1 MKTCRSTL
9 VIGIVAPLLLA
20 GCATTDVNGLGNP
33 YSGFGTVS
41 ERTAKATGKKAVWV
55 QSREKARE
63 LAQRTSGMVQKK
75 TITADTA
82 VQVALQNNKGL
93 QAAYADIGLSA
104 AEVWQQTMPVNPT
117 VSIGLMNIGS
127 ATRSLET
134 AIVAN
139 IFALMTKKRRVAI
152 ADARFRQA
160 QLRAAQET
168 LRLAADTRRAW
179 IRAVGANETVQY
191 LAQAQE
197 TADAASELAME
208 LGKTGAFTKAAQAR
222 EHALYAELAAQAAQ
236 ARLDARASKEGLT
249 RLMGVWGADTS
260 FSLPNA
266 LPTLPGKP
274 KPKRAIEAEAL
285 RNRIDL
291 DVAKLELEAL
301 ALSYGLTE
309 ATRYV
314 TDLELLSGLE
324 IEREEAEEP
333 GEKDKFDV
341 SANFEVEF
349 VIPIFDTG
357 KARMRKAE
365 FAYIKAANQL
375 AEKAVNIRS
384 EAREAHDRYNST
396 YEIARHYRDKVLP
409 LRKVIEQESLLTYN
423 GMISNTFEL
432 LSDTRAKVNA
442 TILSVNAKQNFWL
455 ANVDLGTVVFGGGA
469 ATGGTIE
476 ASAVADS
483 GGAGH

>member
-1 MKTCRSTL
+1 MRSNRSL
-9 VIGIVAPLLLA
+9 FAAGIVMPLLIA
-20 GCATTDVNGLGNP
+20 GCATTDFEGISDP
-33 YSGFGTVS
+33 HAGFETVS
-41 ERTAKATGKKAVWV
+41 QRTAKATGKKAVWV
-55 QSREKARE
+55 QSSEKARQ
-63 LAQRTSGMVQKK
+63 LARRTSGMVQMKHVM
-75 TITADTA
+75 ADTA
-82 VQVALQNNKGL
+82 VEVALQNNKGL

-117 VSIGLMNIGS
+117 VSIGLMGIGS
-127 ATRSLET
+127 PIRTLET

-139 IFALMTKKRRVAI
+139 IFALMTRERRVAI

-168 LRLAADTRRAW
+168 LRVAAETRRAW
-179 IRAVGANETVQY
+179 LRAVGANETVQY
-191 LAQAQE
+191 LTQAQE
-197 TADAASELAME
+197 TADAASELSME

-222 EHALYAELAAQAAQ
+222 EHALYAEIAAQTAQ
-236 ARLDARASKEGLT
+236 ARLEARASKEALT

-266 LPTLPGKP
+266 LPALPATP
-274 KPKRAIEAEAL
+274 KAKRAIEAEAL
-285 RNRIDL
+285 RKRVDL

-324 IEREEAEEP
+324 IEREDAEEP
-333 GEKDKFDV
+333 GEKDKVEV
-341 SANFEVEF
+341 SAMFEAEF

-357 KARMRKAE
+357 KARLRKAE

-375 AEKAVNIRS
+375 AERAVNIRS
-384 EAREAHDRYNST
+384 EAREAYDRYRST

-409 LRKVIEQESLLTYN
+409 LRKIIEQESLLTYN

-432 LSDTRAKVNA
+432 LADTRAKVNA
-442 TILSVNAKQNFWL
+442 TMLAVSAKQRFWL
-455 ANVDLGTVVFGGGA
+455 ANVDLGTAVFGGGA
-469 ATGGTIE
+469 SAGGGME
-476 ASAVADS
+476 APPAADS
-483 GGAGH
+483 GGGGH